1 MASVKRHERLH
12 MLSRVME
19 KKIYIVYKIIK
30 TLKLLK
36 TMAPVSRHLNK
47 MLKSHKGT
55 SPVTLRNE
63 KLLQAERM
71 PDENSL
77 RLKPLA
83 CS

>member
-1 MASVKRHERLH
+1 MASV
-12 MLSRVME
+12 SR
-19 KKIYIVYKIIK
+19 Y
-30 TLKLLK
+30 
-36 TMAPVSRHLNK
+36 LNK

-55 SPVTLRNE
+55 SPVTLQNE